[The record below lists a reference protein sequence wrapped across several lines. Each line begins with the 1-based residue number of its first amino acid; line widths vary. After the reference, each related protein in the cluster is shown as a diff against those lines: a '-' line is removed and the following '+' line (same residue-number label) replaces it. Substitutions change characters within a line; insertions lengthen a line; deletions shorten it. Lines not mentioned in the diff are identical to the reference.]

1 MILAPTPNSQTR
13 HPGTRRPSGEEQ
25 GPGAVGRIGRPD
37 PVYAGRG
44 R

>member
-1 MILAPTPNSQTR
+1 MILAPLTNSQ
-13 HPGTRRPSGEEQ
+13 RRPGARRVGMSEH
-25 GPGAVGRIGRPD
+25 GPDASGRIGRPD